1 MEQAAVPSYVREQR
15 LQEWIDLYAN
25 DIIRICFVYLADRD
39 QAEDAMQDTFLKAWK
54 SMPSYERKGIENDK
68 AWLMRI
74 AVNVCRDYR
83 RSAWFRHVD
92 RRVSLDSLPRALEA
106 ADGRDRELT
115 MDICRLPVKYRQ
127 VVLLY
132 YFEGMNTREVSQALG
147 LALATAH
154 RRLKKAE
161 EMLKDAWGGGDED
174 ER

>member
-39 QAEDAMQDTFLKAWK
+39 QAEDAMQDTFLKVWK

-147 LALATAH
+147 LAPATAH

>member
-147 LALATAH
+147 LAPATAH

>member
-132 YFEGMNTREVSQALG
+132 YFEGMNTREVSQALV
-147 LALATAH
+147 LAPATAH

>member
-92 RRVSLDSLPRALEA
+92 WRVSLDSLPRALEA